1 MTTLRVF
8 PVDAR
13 RRALPDRFV
22 VRLERD
28 GQRSEAVGKPPQ
40 SGARFAGR
48 EVQPH
53 RIHRVRVES
62 YAFRTSAAIFDIVGD
77 HDEQM
82 LCMLRNRGIQPR
94 HPDYPALPESL
105 RDVLATSS
113 SLDSPA
119 EAGNRRTQSR
129 VLEDRVAQ
137 EPRAA
142 VEHRSLTRDEEGFAQ
157 GSRRFH
163 ELSGEQKA
171 GLLNLFSKMNA
182 VLLPDGSRPWSHVL
196 KLEQVDRDRVHART
210 AADLH
215 VQTLYATIPSMTGD
229 APWFEHVDGSLHR
242 PPNGYVMRHSL
253 KTLERY
259 GNLQLTFFAL
269 EGESVADRVDA
280 DVDDAAGIEH
290 AEQVIR
296 NEGRKLARLLF
307 GRFARNLPEGTTH
320 PYDIHQILFYHQG
333 HDRNHP
339 HSRCNGKVGPH
350 QALYALQFQTSS
362 GVTHSL

>member
-22 VRLERD
+22 VTLERD
-28 GQRSEAVGKPPQ
+28 GRRFEALGKPPQ
-40 SGARFAGR
+40 SGASFAR
-48 EVQPH
+48 PAVQPH

-62 YAFRTSAAIFDIVGD
+62 YAFRTSAAFFDIVGD
-77 HDEQM
+77 RDEQM
-82 LCMLRNRGIQPR
+82 LCMLQNRDIQPS

-105 RDVLATSS
+105 REVLATSVN
-113 SLDSPA
+113 LDSPA
-119 EAGNRRTQSR
+119 EADVRRTPSR
-129 VLEDRVAQ
+129 ALEDRVVQ

-142 VEHRSLTRDEEGFAQ
+142 VERRPLTRDDEGFAN
-157 GSRRFH
+157 GNRRFH
-163 ELSGEQKA
+163 ELSREQKA

-196 KLEQVDRDRVHART
+196 ELEQVDRDRVHARIS
-210 AADLH
+210 ADLH
-215 VQTLYATIPSMTGD
+215 VQAVYAAIPSMTGG

-259 GNLQLTFFAL
+259 GNLQLTFFAF

-290 AEQVIR
+290 AEQVFL

-307 GRFARNLPEGTTH
+307 GWFARNLPEGTTH

-333 HDRNHP
+333 RDANHP
-339 HSRCNGKVGPH
+339 NSRCNGRIGSH
-350 QALYALQFQTSS
+350 QPLYALKFRASD
-362 GVTHSL
+362 GVTRSL